1 MSVIYTVC
9 VYCAYAFNMQ
19 LHLWVSVDAVHHD
32 CFMADYARVCPL
44 DVCERNMGHAAGSSG
59 GL

>member
-1 MSVIYTVC
+1 MCLLCIWFGHAAAFVGIC
-9 VYCAYAFNMQ
+9 ECCASR
-19 LHLWVSVDAVHHD
+19 L

-44 DVCERNMGHAAGSSG
+44 DVCERNIGHAAGSSG